1 MVEIKGLE
9 KFSPKDFPGYISSTV
24 FLGGCNFRCPF
35 CHNSDLVLRPEILPT
50 LPLDYFLSFL
60 DARKGW
66 LEGICISGGEPL
78 LHDDL
83 ETLLI
88 LMKDRNLLVKVD
100 TNGSFPSR
108 LEDLIKKKLVDH
120 IAMDVKA
127 PLARYQEVTRAAV
140 NEEDI
145 VRSVDIIKNSGLGYV
160 FRTTLVPGLVGPE
173 DIKQICQMLNGAKIF
188 QLQQFVPLNTLDSH
202 YLQKKPYRREE
213 VQGLAKIA
221 EPYFSE
227 VRIEGI

>member
-9 KFSPKDFPGYISSTV
+9 KFAPKDFPGYISSTI

-50 LPLDYFLSFL
+50 FPLDYFLSFL
-60 DARKGW
+60 DSRKGW
-66 LEGICISGGEPL
+66 LEGICITGGEPL

-88 LMKDRNLLVKVD
+88 LIKDRDLLVKVD

-108 LEDLIKKKLVDH
+108 LENLIQKKLVDY

-173 DIKQICQMLNGAKIF
+173 DIKKICQMLNGAKIY
-188 QLQQFVPLNTLDSH
+188 QLQQFIPLNTLDSH

-213 VQGLAKIA
+213 IQGLAKIA

-227 VRIEGI
+227 VRIEGV

>member
-1 MVEIKGLE
+1 LVEIKGLE

-50 LPLDYFLSFL
+50 FPLDYFLSFL
-60 DARKGW
+60 DSRKGW

-78 LHDDL
+78 LQDDL

-88 LMKDRNLLVKVD
+88 LIKDRNLLVKID

-108 LEDLIKKKLVDH
+108 LENLIRKKLVDH

-127 PLARYQEVTRAAV
+127 PLKRYQEVTRATV

-173 DIKQICQMLNGAKIF
+173 DIKEICQMLDGAKIF

-213 VQGLAKIA
+213 VQGLARIA

-227 VRIEGI
+227 VRIEGV

>member
-50 LPLDYFLSFL
+50 FPLDYFLSFL
-60 DARKGW
+60 DLRKGW

-88 LMKDRNLLVKVD
+88 LIKDRNLLVKID

-108 LEDLIKKKLVDH
+108 LEDLIKNKLVDH

-127 PLARYQEVTRAAV
+127 PLKRYQEVTRATV

-173 DIKQICQMLNGAKIF
+173 DIKKICQMLDGAKIY
-188 QLQQFVPLNTLDSH
+188 QLQQFIPLNTLDSH

-227 VRIEGI
+227 VRIEGV

>member
-1 MVEIKGLE
+1 M
-9 KFSPKDFPGYISSTV
+9 
-24 FLGGCNFRCPF
+24 
-35 CHNSDLVLRPEILPT
+35 LRPEILPT
-50 LPLDYFLSFL
+50 FPLDYFLSFL
-60 DARKGW
+60 DSRKGW

-78 LHDDL
+78 LQDDL

-88 LMKDRNLLVKVD
+88 LIKDRNLLVKID

-108 LEDLIKKKLVDH
+108 LENLIRKKLVDH

-127 PLARYQEVTRAAV
+127 PLKRYQEVTRATV

-173 DIKQICQMLNGAKIF
+173 DIKKICQMLDGAKIF

-213 VQGLAKIA
+213 VQGLARIA

-227 VRIEGI
+227 VRIEGV

>member
-50 LPLDYFLSFL
+50 FPLDYFLSFL
-60 DARKGW
+60 DSRKGW

-88 LMKDRNLLVKVD
+88 LIKDRNLLVKID

-108 LEDLIKKKLVDH
+108 LENLIQKKLVDH

-127 PLARYQEVTRAAV
+127 PLKRYQEVTRAAV

-145 VRSVDIIKNSGLGYV
+145 VRSMDIIKNSGLGYV

-173 DIKQICQMLNGAKIF
+173 DIKQICQMLNGAKIY
-188 QLQQFVPLNTLDSH
+188 QLQQFIPLNTLDSH

-227 VRIEGI
+227 VRIEGV

>member
-1 MVEIKGLE
+1 LVEIKGLE
-9 KFSPKDFPGYISSTV
+9 KFAPRDFPGHISSTV

-35 CHNSDLVLRPEILPT
+35 CHNSDLVLRPEIMPT
-50 LPLDYFLSFL
+50 FPLDYFLSFL
-60 DARKGW
+60 DSRKGW
-66 LEGICISGGEPL
+66 LEGICVSGGEPL

-88 LMKDRNLLVKVD
+88 LIKDRDLLVKVD

-108 LEDLIKKKLVDH
+108 LEDLLQKGLVDYL
-120 IAMDVKA
+120 AMDVKA
-127 PLARYQEVTRAAV
+127 PLARYQEVTRVAV

-145 VRSVDIIKNSGLGYV
+145 RRSAKLIKNSGLGYI
-160 FRTTLVPGLVGPE
+160 FRTTLVPGLVGSE
-173 DIKQICQMLNGAKIF
+173 DIKQICQLLDGAKVF

-202 YLQKKPYRREE
+202 YLQKKPYGREE

-227 VRIEGI
+227 VRIEGV

>member
-1 MVEIKGLE
+1 LVEIKGLE
-9 KFSPKDFPGYISSTV
+9 KFAPRDFPGHISSTV

-35 CHNSDLVLRPEILPT
+35 CHNSDLVLRPETLPT
-50 LPLDYFLSFL
+50 FPLDYFLSFL
-60 DARKGW
+60 DSRKGW
-66 LEGICISGGEPL
+66 LEGICVSGGEPL

-88 LMKDRNLLVKVD
+88 LIKDRDLLVKVD

-108 LEDLIKKKLVDH
+108 LEDLIQKGLVDYL
-120 IAMDVKA
+120 AMDVKA
-127 PLARYQEVTRAAV
+127 PLARYQEVTRAVV

-145 VRSVDIIKNSGLGYV
+145 GRSAELIKNSGLGYI

-173 DIKQICQMLNGAKIF
+173 DIKKICRMLEGAKVF
-188 QLQQFVPLNTLDSH
+188 QLQQFVPLNTLDSN
-202 YLQKKPYRREE
+202 YLQKKPYGREE
-213 VQGLAKIA
+213 IQGLAKIA

-227 VRIEGI
+227 VRIEGV

>member
-1 MVEIKGLE
+1 LVEIKGIE
-9 KFSPKDFPGYISSTV
+9 KFAPKDFPGHISSTV

-35 CHNSDLVLRPEILPT
+35 CHNSDLVLRPEIIPT
-50 LPLDYFLSFL
+50 FPLDYFLSFL
-60 DARKGW
+60 DSRKGW

-78 LHDDL
+78 FHDDL

-88 LMKDRNLLVKVD
+88 LIKDRNLLVKVD
-100 TNGSFPSR
+100 INGSFPSR
-108 LEDLIKKKLVDH
+108 LEDLIQKKLIDH

-127 PLARYQEVTRAAV
+127 PLTRYQEVTRATV

-145 VRSVDIIKNSGLGYV
+145 VRSVDIIRNSGLGYV

-173 DIKQICQMLNGAKIF
+173 DIKKICQMLDGANIF
-188 QLQQFVPLNTLDSH
+188 QLQQFVPLNTLDSQ

>member
-50 LPLDYFLSFL
+50 FPLDYFLSFL
-60 DARKGW
+60 DSRKGW

-78 LHDDL
+78 LQDDL

-88 LMKDRNLLVKVD
+88 LIKDRNLLVKID

-108 LEDLIKKKLVDH
+108 LENLIQKKLVDH

-127 PLARYQEVTRAAV
+127 PLKRYQEVTRATV

-173 DIKQICQMLNGAKIF
+173 DIKQICQMLNGAKIY
-188 QLQQFVPLNTLDSH
+188 QLQQFIPLNTLDSH

-227 VRIEGI
+227 VRIEGV

>member
-50 LPLDYFLSFL
+50 FPLDYFLSFL
-60 DARKGW
+60 DSRKGW

-78 LHDDL
+78 LQDDL

-88 LMKDRNLLVKVD
+88 LIKDRNLLVKID

-108 LEDLIKKKLVDH
+108 LENLIQKKLVDH

-127 PLARYQEVTRAAV
+127 PLKRYQEVTRATV

-173 DIKQICQMLNGAKIF
+173 DIKEICQMLDGAKIF

-213 VQGLAKIA
+213 VQGLARIA

-227 VRIEGI
+227 VRIEGV

>member
-9 KFSPKDFPGYISSTV
+9 KFAPRDFPGHISSTV

-50 LPLDYFLSFL
+50 FPLDYFLSFL
-60 DARKGW
+60 DSRKGW

-83 ETLLI
+83 KTLLI
-88 LMKDRNLLVKVD
+88 LIKDRNLLVKID

-108 LEDLIKKKLVDH
+108 LEDLIQKKLVDH

-145 VRSVDIIKNSGLGYV
+145 VRSVEIIKNSGLGYV

-173 DIKQICQMLNGAKIF
+173 DIKKICQMLDGANIF

-213 VQGLAKIA
+213 IQGLARIA

-227 VRIEGI
+227 VRIQGV